1 MNKKILSAILACA
14 MLFAASPAVIAEDSG
29 LALKAESH
37 LKLDRET
44 GYVDGID
51 GIPTVAELAKNF
63 ESPVTV
69 RSASGESKAD
79 DKLVACDDVIS
90 SGNDS
95 LKALIY
101 GDVNRD
107 GKVSIGD
114 AIDVL
119 KIIAGWDTTVNKDAA
134 DVEKDGKVNV
144 SDAIKLLK
152 YVANWSDISL
162 GNVRMVLDN
171 SKQTAPS
178 EDSRINMYFA
188 SMMEKIARE
197 NTTPTG
203 NNAFKMSLARNE
215 SESCQAILAAS
226 EDKEGLSAEISD
238 FEYEYGGHSLKA
250 HLNWEHYYNIYV
262 TDKVS
267 GMKREQLNDLLL
279 AGEGYY
285 PEAV

>member
-1 MNKKILSAILACA
+1 MHFSSRFVIMTTRRGDFAPIHFLKGTKVMAKKILSGILVCA
-14 MLFAASPAVIAEDSG
+14 MLLCAATASFADGVPGFDIDAGDDSGDTGGDVTG

-37 LKLDRET
+37 LKLDSET

-63 ESPVTV
+63 DGPITV
-69 RSASGESKAD
+69 KSASGETKAD
-79 DKLVACDDVIS
+79 DDLVACDDVIS

-162 GNVRMVLDN
+162 GNVRMVPDY
-171 SKQTAPS
+171 SKQIAPA
-178 EDSRINMYFA
+178 EDRDI
-188 SMMEKIARE
+188 
-197 NTTPTG
+197 
-203 NNAFKMSLARNE
+203 
-215 SESCQAILAAS
+215 
-226 EDKEGLSAEISD
+226 EIS
-238 FEYEYGGHSLKA
+238 FA
-250 HLNWEHYYNIYV
+250 MM
-262 TDKVS
+262 
-267 GMKREQLNDLLL
+267 MKSETIDQLSR
-279 AGEGYY
+279 
-285 PEAV
+285 